1 MRLPTSSQVFFT
13 AASVLSAVQ
22 AAPGPTPLAAE
33 VDNLVTRAFS
43 DSPSG
48 GYAPGRASCPSGPL
62 VRNAN
67 DISSGEKDFLKKRQ
81 PITDKALTDFL
92 NRASMVDF
100 DVKAFMS
107 SYSPTIGI
115 AFSGGG
121 YRAMLSGGGQFKAMD
136 SRTPGSTAVG
146 NIGGLLQS
154 AKYVAGLSGGSWLLG
169 SVVINN
175 FTTIDRLQKAGNV
188 WDFENSI
195 LAPEGALHIVD
206 TTLYYNDLNRE
217 VQDKEKAGFDVSLTD
232 YWSRAISRQFVNYTD
247 GGPGVTYSSIAKSDQ
262 YKNAEMPFPIIVAD
276 GRNPGEEIISSN
288 ATVYEY
294 NPLEFGSFDPTLY
307 AFAPIEYIGS
317 NVTNG
322 VPNETGVCARGFD
335 NVGFVMGTSSS
346 LFNILITQLDSVGL
360 TGVLKKLVET
370 TLTAISAADND
381 IADYSPNPFFGVNPG
396 INPSANTTDLTL
408 VDGGLDGQNI
418 PLHPLIQ
425 PTRKV
430 DVIFA
435 MDNSADTV
443 RKNGELSNWP
453 NGTAIIA
460 TYERAIKGS
469 QNNGTLFPSVP
480 DVNTFINLGLNN
492 RPTFFGCDARN
503 ITSDTNKFPPL
514 VVYIPNSP
522 YTFNSNVSTNEMTY
536 SASERDLMIENG
548 YNIVTRG
555 NSSFDQ
561 NWPACVG
568 CAIVRREQ
576 ERKGET
582 QTAQCQKCFKDYCW
596 DGTRNSAVP
605 NDYNPT
611 ALVSA
616 KSAAANGARSW
627 GTAIIALLSGLV
639 SAALLL

>member
-1 MRLPTSSQVFFT
+1 
-13 AASVLSAVQ
+13 
-22 AAPGPTPLAAE
+22 
-33 VDNLVTRAFS
+33 
-43 DSPSG
+43 
-48 GYAPGRASCPSGPL
+48 
-62 VRNAN
+62 
-67 DISSGEKDFLKKRQ
+67 
-81 PITDKALTDFL
+81 
-92 NRASMVDF
+92 MVDF
-100 DVKAFMS
+100 DVGAFMS

-121 YRAMLSGGGQFKAMD
+121 YRAMLSGAGEFKAMD

-146 NIGGLLQS
+146 GIGGLVQS
-154 AKYVAGLSGGSWLLG
+154 AKYIAGLSGGSWLLG

-175 FTTIDRLQKAGNV
+175 FTTIDKLQTAGNV
-188 WDFENSI
+188 WDFANSI

-206 TTLYYNDLNRE
+206 TTLYYNDLNQE
-217 VQDKEKAGFDVSLTD
+217 VNDKEHAGFDVSLTD
-232 YWSRAISRQFVNYTD
+232 YWARALSRQFVNYTN
-247 GGPGVTYSSIAKSDQ
+247 GGPGITFSSIAKSDQ

-276 GRNPGEEIISSN
+276 ARNPGEVIISSN
-288 ATVYEY
+288 ATVYEF

-307 AFAPIEYIGS
+307 AFTPIEYIGS

-322 VPNETGVCARGFD
+322 VPDESGVCTRGFD
-335 NVGFVMGTSSS
+335 NAGFVMGTSSS
-346 LFNILITQLDSVGL
+346 LFNILITQLDSTGL
-360 TGVLKKLVET
+360 TGVLRKLVEA
-370 TLTAISAADND
+370 TLEAISAADND
-381 IADYSPNPFFGVNPG
+381 IADYAPNPFFGVNPD
-396 INPSANTTDLTL
+396 INPSAKTRDLTL

-425 PTRKV
+425 PARKV

-443 RKNGELSNWP
+443 RKNGQLSNWP
-453 NGTAIIA
+453 NGTALIA

-503 ITSDTNKFPPL
+503 ITSDTSKFPPL

-522 YTFNSNVSTNEMTY
+522 YTFNSNISTNEMAY
-536 SASERDLMIENG
+536 SASKRDLMIENG
-548 YNIVTRG
+548 YNIATRA
-555 NSSFDQ
+555 NASFDQ

-568 CAIVRREQ
+568 CAIVHREQ
-576 ERKGET
+576 ERKGQT

-605 NDYNPT
+605 RDYDPT
-611 ALVSA
+611 ALVSS
-616 KSAAANGARSW
+616 KSAGTKNGVKSW
-627 GTAIIALLSGLV
+627 GTAIIGVLSGLV

>member
-1 MRLPTSSQVFFT
+1 
-13 AASVLSAVQ
+13 
-22 AAPGPTPLAAE
+22 
-33 VDNLVTRAFS
+33 
-43 DSPSG
+43 
-48 GYAPGRASCPSGPL
+48 
-62 VRNAN
+62 
-67 DISSGEKDFLKKRQ
+67 
-81 PITDKALTDFL
+81 
-92 NRASMVDF
+92 MVDF
-100 DVKAFMS
+100 DVGAFMS

-121 YRAMLSGGGQFKAMD
+121 YRAMLSGAGEFKAMD

-146 NIGGLLQS
+146 GIGGLVQS
-154 AKYVAGLSGGSWLLG
+154 AKYIAGLSGGSWLLG

-175 FTTIDRLQKAGNV
+175 FTTIDRLQAAGNV
-188 WDFENSI
+188 WDFANSI

-206 TTLYYNDLNRE
+206 TTLYYNDLNQE
-217 VQDKEKAGFDVSLTD
+217 VNDKEHAGFDVSLTD
-232 YWSRAISRQFVNYTD
+232 YWSRALSRQFVNYTN
-247 GGPGVTYSSIAKSDQ
+247 GGPGITFSSIAKSDQ

-276 GRNPGEEIISSN
+276 ARNPGEVIISSN
-288 ATVYEY
+288 ATVYEF

-307 AFAPIEYIGS
+307 AFTPIEFIGS

-322 VPNETGVCARGFD
+322 VPDESGVCTRGFD
-335 NVGFVMGTSSS
+335 NAGFVMGTSSS
-346 LFNILITQLDSVGL
+346 LFNILITKLDSTGL
-360 TGVLKKLVET
+360 TGVLRKLVEA
-370 TLTAISAADND
+370 TLEAISAADND
-381 IADYSPNPFFGVNPG
+381 IADYAPNPFFGVNPD
-396 INPSANTTDLTL
+396 INPSAKTRDLTL

-425 PTRKV
+425 PARGV

-443 RKNGELSNWP
+443 RKNGQLSNWP
-453 NGTAIIA
+453 NGTALVA

-514 VVYIPNSP
+514 IVYIPNSP
-522 YTFNSNVSTNEMTY
+522 YTFNSNISTNEMAY
-536 SASERDLMIENG
+536 SASKRDLMIENG
-548 YNIVTRG
+548 YNIATRA
-555 NSSFDQ
+555 NASFDQ

-568 CAIVRREQ
+568 CAIVHREQ
-576 ERKGET
+576 ERKGQT

-605 NDYNPT
+605 NDYDPK

-616 KSAAANGARSW
+616 KSAGTKNGVKSW
-627 GTAIIALLSGLV
+627 GTAIIGVLSGLFDETGT
-639 SAALLL
+639 SGCEYSSCLFLAICFSSKRAFLS

>member
-1 MRLPTSSQVFFT
+1 
-13 AASVLSAVQ
+13 
-22 AAPGPTPLAAE
+22 
-33 VDNLVTRAFS
+33 
-43 DSPSG
+43 
-48 GYAPGRASCPSGPL
+48 
-62 VRNAN
+62 
-67 DISSGEKDFLKKRQ
+67 
-81 PITDKALTDFL
+81 
-92 NRASMVDF
+92 MVDF

-121 YRAMLSGGGQFKAMD
+121 YRATLSGGGQFKAMD

-154 AKYVAGLSGGSWLLG
+154 AKYISGLSGGSWLLG

-175 FTTIDRLQKAGNV
+175 FTTIDRLQTAGNV

-195 LAPEGALHIVD
+195 LSPEGALHIVD

-217 VQDKEKAGFDVSLTD
+217 VQDKDNAGFDVSLTD

-247 GGPGVTYSSIAKSDQ
+247 GGPGITYSSIAKSDQ
-262 YKNAEMPFPIIVAD
+262 YKKAEMPFPIIVAD
-276 GRNPGEEIISSN
+276 GRNPGETIVSSN

-322 VPNETGVCARGFD
+322 VPDESGVCVRGFD

-346 LFNILITQLDSVGL
+346 LFNILIIQLNSSGL
-360 TGVLKKLVET
+360 TGVLRELIGD
-370 TLTAISAADND
+370 TLNLISAADND

-396 INPSANTTDLTL
+396 INPSAGTRDLSL

-443 RKNGELSNWP
+443 RKNGENSNWP
-453 NGTAIIA
+453 NGTALIA
-460 TYERAIKGS
+460 TYERSIKGS
-469 QNNGTLFPSVP
+469 QSNGTLFPSIP
-480 DVNTFINLGLNN
+480 DVNTFINLGLNS

-514 VVYIPNSP
+514 IVYIPNSP
-522 YTFNSNVSTNEMTY
+522 YTFDSNVSTFTATY
-536 SASERDLMIENG
+536 STSERDLMIENG
-548 YNIVTRG
+548 YNIATRG

-568 CAIVRREQ
+568 CAIVHRQQ
-576 ERKGET
+576 ERKGEA

-596 DGTRNSAVP
+596 DGTRNSAAP
-605 NDYNPT
+605 NDYDPT
-611 ALVSA
+611 TLVST
-616 KSAAANGARSW
+616 KSAGASGARSW